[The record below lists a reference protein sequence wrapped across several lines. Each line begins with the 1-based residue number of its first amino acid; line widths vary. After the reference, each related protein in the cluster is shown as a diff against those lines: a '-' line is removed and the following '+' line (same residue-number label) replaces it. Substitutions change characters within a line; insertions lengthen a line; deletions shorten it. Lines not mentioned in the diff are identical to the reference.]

1 MSIPIALTGKNSL
14 LDYGLWIILILL
26 VALVLWVQYR
36 PKNNLSLPMNTYL
49 YHYKNFIVRCFET
62 DG

>member
-26 VALVLWVQYR
+26 
-36 PKNNLSLPMNTYL
+36 SLPMNTYL